1 MWAHGVSGELG
12 EETVSAVWYAAR
24 AVLPALGSHGF
35 LYVAHLREV
44 GPVARGE
51 SSNIICD
58 MGFQTH
64 DTLQTRRRVMAVK
77 APLAGKPGRRRR
89 TGSPSPADLPPEC

>member
-1 MWAHGVSGELG
+1 MRCGTRV
-12 EETVSAVWYAAR
+12 AAT
-24 AVLPALGSHGF
+24 AGSPF
-35 LYVAHLREV
+35 TRLFICSIFHLREV

-64 DTLQTRRRVMAVK
+64 DTHCKPDAVMAVK